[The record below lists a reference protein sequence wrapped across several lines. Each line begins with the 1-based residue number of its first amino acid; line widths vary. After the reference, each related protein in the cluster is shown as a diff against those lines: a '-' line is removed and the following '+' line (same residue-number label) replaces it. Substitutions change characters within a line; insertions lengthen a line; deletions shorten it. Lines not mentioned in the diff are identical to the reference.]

1 VRRKFSILYVDDEES
16 NLRIFKDTFRRNYI
30 IFTAISGKEGIEI
43 LDNNTIDLVLSDQR
57 MPEMTGVEFLR
68 YTMDKYPEPNRI
80 LITGYSDISA
90 IENAINHAHIFQY
103 VQKPWNEKK
112 LSSVIKSA
120 LSIYDLEQ
128 ENKKQKTELIEAK
141 RKAEESDRLKTEF
154 IQNMS
159 HEIRTPLNSILGF
172 SGLIKESELP
182 AKEQGRYID
191 IILNSG
197 NQLVRVIDDIL
208 EISFLETKQVKV
220 IDKKI
225 CLNDLFSEISIVFN
239 SKANENEIPLYLKK
253 ELSDKESFL
262 VTDVSKLRKILCNLI
277 ENALKF
283 TKEGFVEFGY
293 RIRTDCKPVSLEMY
307 VKDTGPGI
315 SPEKQEIIFSRFSQG
330 ARDLSNS
337 YGGLGLGLSIAKENA
352 ILLGG
357 GITLESEEGKGA
369 TFFVTIPYEPV
380 N

>member
-1 VRRKFSILYVDDEES
+1 MRRKFSILYVDDEES

-225 CLNDLFSEISIVFN
+225 CLNDLFSEISI
-239 SKANENEIPLYLKK
+239 ETPK
-253 ELSDKESFL
+253 E
-262 VTDVSKLRKILCNLI
+262 
-277 ENALKF
+277 
-283 TKEGFVEFGY
+283 
-293 RIRTDCKPVSLEMY
+293 
-307 VKDTGPGI
+307 
-315 SPEKQEIIFSRFSQG
+315 EK
-330 ARDLSNS
+330 
-337 YGGLGLGLSIAKENA
+337 
-352 ILLGG
+352 
-357 GITLESEEGKGA
+357 
-369 TFFVTIPYEPV
+369 
-380 N
+380 